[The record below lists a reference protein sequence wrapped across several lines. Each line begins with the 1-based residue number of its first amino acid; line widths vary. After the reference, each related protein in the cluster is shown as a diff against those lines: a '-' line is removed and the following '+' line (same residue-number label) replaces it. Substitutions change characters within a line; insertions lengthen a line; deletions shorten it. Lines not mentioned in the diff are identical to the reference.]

1 MYADADILKF
11 NWQKKHTE
19 KKIPQETVHG
29 HFNGILILTI
39 VLIKSVMRMER
50 TSQWD
55 CTWAEWSVMGDCYTV
70 MFLGFCGI
78 FHPSFT
84 TAAVFDWLQFSP
96 FLSFVTESN
105 ILFHSASGTMF
116 LGIWY

>member
-1 MYADADILKF
+1 MSDVTTASKYIKICFTVCRWKHFQIELIEK
-11 NWQKKHTE
+11 NTEQKSLPT
-19 KKIPQETVHG
+19 TVHR

-39 VLIKSVMRMER
+39 VMIKSVMRMKL

-55 CTWAEWSVMGDCYTV
+55 YKLAEWSVMGDCYTV

-84 TAAVFDWLQFSP
+84 NVAVFD
-96 FLSFVTESN
+96 
-105 ILFHSASGTMF
+105 
-116 LGIWY
+116 